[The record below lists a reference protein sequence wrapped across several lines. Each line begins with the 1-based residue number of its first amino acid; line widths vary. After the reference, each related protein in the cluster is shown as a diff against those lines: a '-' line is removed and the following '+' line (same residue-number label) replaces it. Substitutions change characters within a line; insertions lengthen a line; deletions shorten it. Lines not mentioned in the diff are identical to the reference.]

1 MYSET
6 SGGAAAELEEY
17 SELELDSLAYLSP
30 VTLTGRFIAILILST
45 VLPASDSDL
54 FRLPA
59 DADLAV
65 LSLTSE
71 MISGVMG

>member
-1 MYSET
+1 M
-6 SGGAAAELEEY
+6 
-17 SELELDSLAYLSP
+17 
-30 VTLTGRFIAILILST
+30 LILST
-45 VLPASDSDL
+45 VLPASDSDI